1 MSGCIWVY
9 VCVCWCLCFG
19 VKLSPPYTSHNINH
33 RHLAK
38 VNVTTAYAN
47 ISLQS
52 QKGVQMWA
60 SGWWRR
66 KYMRMC
72 LLIVKKYPFSS
83 CKHWS
88 LLDWFAWCCNHCNQ
102 LIDFGRRLKDLIDGV
117 WIQRLRSIFTTD
129 GQRTKQIT
137 RQDYLN
143 LNGKGA
149 KSVKKTCHRHPI
161 ITFRNGHKLLT
172 SGLSCCV
179 FILSID
185 H

>member
-1 MSGCIWVY
+1 MC
-9 VCVCWCLCFG
+9 VCVLMFVFWCKAEPSLHLPQHQSSTPGQSKCHNGLCKHF
-19 VKLSPPYTSHNINH
+19 TSK
-33 RHLAK
+33 A
-38 VNVTTAYAN
+38 
-47 ISLQS
+47 
-52 QKGVQMWA
+52 KGVQMWA
-60 SGWWRR
+60 SGWWRS
-66 KYMRMC
+66 KYVRMC

-149 KSVKKTCHRHPI
+149 KSVKKTCHHHPI

>member
-1 MSGCIWVY
+1 MC

-47 ISLQS
+47 ISLQN
-52 QKGVQMWA
+52 QKGCKCGQVGGGAANMCVCVCWLSKNILFRVA
-60 SGWWRR
+60 NIDRCSIGSLGAAIIAINSSILGDVWRIW
-66 KYMRMC
+66 
-72 LLIVKKYPFSS
+72 LT
-83 CKHWS
+83 
-88 LLDWFAWCCNHCNQ
+88 
-102 LIDFGRRLKDLIDGV
+102 V